1 MNHLLARVSVVAF
14 AGFLCAGIALAQ
26 APSPPPAANSP
37 TTTTTTSPSATAAP
51 ETAVAPR
58 TVSSTVADVEKWLT
72 DEWDA
77 AKAKWSKEN
86 TKWAGCE
93 QQATDQKLTGR
104 TSWVF
109 IYKCMF

>member
-1 MNHLLARVSVVAF
+1 MNHPLARVSVVAL

-37 TTTTTTSPSATAAP
+37 TATTSPSATAAP
-51 ETAVAPR
+51 ETTVAPR
-58 TVSSTVADVEKWLT
+58 TVSAAVADVEKWT
-72 DEWDA
+72 TEEWDA
-77 AKAKWSKEN
+77 ARAKWSKEN
-86 TKWAGCE
+86 TKWSACE